1 MAEYQGIVVN
11 AKGDPKKQLQVQV
24 HIPGKTDQVP
34 RDKLPWATYKLPVGA
49 GAGRGDFTPV
59 QDGDVVWID
68 FPYKTV
74 MGAEDTR
81 KPRIVGGVHA
91 SPDGTL
97 NLPDEAYGK
106 PFQHDRS
113 GEGAPPASSGGYCGS
128 KVVSFHGSTVE
139 FVPDGTLRLF
149 SRGSGAIIEILPG
162 GRIYL
167 KGEFQLDG
175 NMKVNGEIVASGDI
189 IAGGAGGV
197 SLMNHLTDKV
207 VPGSGVSGKPVQ

>member
-1 MAEYQGIVVN
+1 MTEYQGVVVN
-11 AKGDPKKQLQVQV
+11 AKGDPKKLLRVQV
-24 HIPGKTDQVP
+24 RIPGLMDGVP
-34 RDKLPWATYKLPVGA
+34 DGNLPWATYKLPIGA

-59 QDGDVVWID
+59 QNGDSVWVD
-68 FPYKTV
+68 FPASTHGKQ
-74 MGAEDTR
+74 DTR
-81 KPRIVGGVHA
+81 QPRIVGGVHA

-149 SRGSGAIIEILPG
+149 SRGAGSILEVLP
-162 GRIYL
+162 
-167 KGEFQLDG
+167 DG
-175 NMKVNGEIVASGDI
+175 KILLSASADLVI
-189 IAGGAGGV
+189 RAGGNIDMMAGGNV
-197 SLMNHLTDKV
+197 SIKGARVDIN
-207 VPGSGVSGKPVQ
+207 